1 MKLMPQSWYGSV
13 EAIRTHTAGRWE
25 GLLARLA
32 PVLRPALERPGHHTY
47 CPVHGGKHGDAFRV
61 FRDVAQ
67 TGGGI
72 CNTCG
77 DFPDGLAL
85 LQWVNGWD
93 FRTTLREVALEL
105 GMPGGTDARAL
116 VRPALRPISTPAPD
130 PVENERR
137 RQRLQQTWDRALP
150 LTERDAALARQYL
163 ANRGLKLPVYPTVLR
178 FHPSL
183 PYYTAERQR
192 LGEFPALLALMVA
205 ADGQAVTLH
214 RTYLTPAGGKLE
226 LPAPHKAKKM
236 MAYPAD
242 RTLSGG
248 AIRLFPAQGPLL
260 SVAEGIETAL
270 AVQQSVPWI
279 PVWAAGSA
287 TLLRHLQPS
296 VGVQGV
302 LIWADRDPLA
312 ANGKQAGQEAA
323 DELRRRL
330 LPKGFRVFILTPPAR
345 RVTRSGKVDWLDV
358 LNHAGAVALRS
369 AVQAS
374 GLAVP

>member
-1 MKLMPQSWYGSV
+1 MQ
-13 EAIRTHTAGRWE
+13 
-25 GLLARLA
+25 
-32 PVLRPALERPGHHTY
+32 
-47 CPVHGGKHGDAFRV
+47 
-61 FRDVAQ
+61 
-67 TGGGI
+67 
-72 CNTCG
+72 
-77 DFPDGLAL
+77 
-85 LQWVNGWD
+85 
-93 FRTTLREVALEL
+93 
-105 GMPGGTDARAL
+105 GGTDARVPIRPTL
-116 VRPALRPISTPAPD
+116 RPASTPAPD
-130 PVENERR
+130 PVETERR
-137 RQRLQQTWDRALP
+137 RQRLQQTWDSALP
-150 LTERDAALARQYL
+150 LNEQGAALARQYL
-163 ANRGLKLPVYPTVLR
+163 AGRGLSVSAYPAVLR
-178 FHPSL
+178 FHPRL

-205 ADGQAVTLH
+205 ADGQPVTLH

-248 AIRLFPAQGPLL
+248 AIRLFPVQGPLL

-287 TLLRHLQPS
+287 TLLRQLQPP

-302 LIWADRDPLA
+302 LIWADRDPPA

-323 DELRRRL
+323 DELKRRL
-330 LPKGFRVFILTPPAR
+330 LPKGIRVFILTPPAR
-345 RVTRSGKVDWLDV
+345 RVPISGKVDWLDV
-358 LNHAGAVALRS
+358 LNYAGAVALRS
-369 AVQAS
+369 AVQTS